1 MGFLDFLKKNRTVPK
16 GLLAYYGL
24 EEWFLSLSD
33 EEQARIRK
41 CHSMGVDM
49 GMGIDPNDLE
59 FGDFGSSSSNDLG
72 KQRFLNG
79 LGGISLSQKYY
90 ALTESILLEAL
101 ETKDD
106 NVIDRH
112 FTYNSLIDLYYKQRE
127 SSPDAIEK
135 CIKYCVEDIS
145 ILEDFL
151 QAFKIEYGDPT
162 PPVIPSIKRLIIIY
176 EKLGNFEE
184 GINLCGMAQELSLSD
199 TTKGGFEGRQV
210 KLEKKLSRQK
220 SGMS

>member
-1 MGFLDFLKKNRTVPK
+1 MGVFNFFKKNRTVPK

-24 EEWFLSLSD
+24 EKWFLSLAD
-33 EEQARIRK
+33 EEQAKIRE
-41 CHSMGVDM
+41 CHSMGI
-49 GMGIDPNDLE
+49 GIDPNDLE
-59 FGDFGSSSSNDLG
+59 FGNFGSSSSSSLS
-72 KQRFLNG
+72 KQMFLNV
-79 LGGISLSQKYY
+79 LGVNTLGQKYY
-90 ALTESILLEAL
+90 ALTEKILLEAL
-101 ETKDD
+101 EAKDD

-135 CIKYCVEDIS
+135 CIKYCLEDIN

-151 QAFKIEYGDPT
+151 QALKMEYDDDA
-162 PPVIPSIKRLIIIY
+162 PPLIPSIQRLIIIY

-184 GINLCGMAQELSLSD
+184 GMKLCGIAQKLSLSD

-210 KLEKKLSRQK
+210 KLEKKLNQQK
-220 SGMS
+220 SRTP

>member
-1 MGFLDFLKKNRTVPK
+1 MGILNFLKKNRTTPK
-16 GLLAYYGL
+16 GLLAYYDL
-24 EEWFLSLSD
+24 EEWFLSLSC
-33 EEQARIRK
+33 EKQAKIRE
-41 CHSMGVDM
+41 CHSM

-59 FGDFGSSSSNDLG
+59 FGDFGSSSSSNSG
-72 KQRFLNG
+72 KQMFLNG
-79 LGGISLSQKYY
+79 LGGNSLSQKYY
-90 ALTESILLEAL
+90 ALTEIILLEAL
-101 ETKDD
+101 ESKDD

-135 CIKYCVEDIS
+135 CIKYCVEDIN

-151 QAFKIEYGDPT
+151 QAFKMEYGDPT

-176 EKLGNFEE
+176 EKSGNFEE
-184 GINLCGMAQELSLSD
+184 GIKLCGMAQELSLSD

-210 KLEKKLSRQK
+210 KLEKKLKRQK
-220 SGMS
+220 SSAP

>member
-1 MGFLDFLKKNRTVPK
+1 MGILNFFKKNRTVPK

-33 EEQARIRK
+33 EEQAKIRD
-41 CHSMGVDM
+41 CHSMGI
-49 GMGIDPNDLE
+49 GIDSNDLE
-59 FGDFGSSSSNDLG
+59 FGDFGSNSSGNLG
-72 KQRFLNG
+72 TQRFLNG
-79 LGGISLSQKYY
+79 LGGNSLSQKYY
-90 ALTESILLEAL
+90 ALTEIILLEAL
-101 ETKDD
+101 KAKDD

-135 CIKYCVEDIS
+135 CIKYCVEDINT
-145 ILEDFL
+145 LENFL
-151 QAFKIEYGDPT
+151 QAFKMEYGDPT

-176 EKLGNFEE
+176 EKLGKFEE
-184 GINLCGMAQELSLSD
+184 GINLCGMAQKLSLSD

-210 KLEKKLSRQK
+210 KLEKKLNRQK
-220 SGMS
+220 SSMS